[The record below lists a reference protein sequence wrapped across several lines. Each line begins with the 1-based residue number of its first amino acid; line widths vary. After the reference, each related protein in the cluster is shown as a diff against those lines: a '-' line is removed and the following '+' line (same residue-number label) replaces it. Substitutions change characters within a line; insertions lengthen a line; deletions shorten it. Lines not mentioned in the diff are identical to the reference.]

1 MNVSK
6 GAAAMKKGEKDKG
19 VTYVAISTN
28 PLKMDSNNQLDK
40 NNYIFFNS
48 ASGKTIPEIQKQLGI
63 TSYTSEYFDKDFNII
78 AYAEPETEPPTQA
91 PTKKSAENKQVQQ

>member
-1 MNVSK
+1 M
-6 GAAAMKKGEKDKG
+6 EKLTSFIG
-19 VTYVAISTN
+19 IAVWIPTVAYY
-28 PLKMDSNNQLDK
+28 K

-78 AYAEPETEPPTQA
+78 AYAEPETDSPTQA